1 MMKFRLSPAF
11 LMAVLSIAALIPLT
25 FGATP
30 EAVMGSLLLVGIST
44 ALVKRGTSQYRG
56 WNAQMG
62 KIGEDDIET
71 QYKQTQANLKDIGD
85 QLKAHAEQAQK
96 NVDRHEG
103 LSKETSAKVDE
114 LLMKQ
119 GELQARVLEAEQKL
133 VNANRDTQR
142 NETPKSAG
150 ELVVTS
156 EHMEGVNSSFR
167 GSRRV
172 SVPRAAITTT
182 SAGGLAATERLDT
195 VALPGMRR
203 ATIRDLVAPGQTE
216 AGSLEYVRE
225 TGFTN
230 NAAIVAEGS
239 AKPYSEITTA
249 LVTASVR
256 TIAHLFKASR
266 QILDDAKALQSYI
279 DARARYGL
287 LLTEESQLLY
297 GSGAGANL
305 QGLVPVANQYTSP
318 AGWTVT
324 GEQRIDRLRLALLQ
338 AELAEFPS
346 DGIVLNPTDW
356 ALIELIK
363 DSQGRYLIGQP
374 QEGTAAR
381 LWNRPVVSTQA
392 MKQND
397 FLVGAFKL
405 GAQIFDRM
413 EVEVLISTENDKDFE
428 NNMVTLRA
436 EERLAFAIYRTEAFV
451 TGKLTAAAAAA

>member
-1 MMKFRLSPAF
+1 MSDFDKQYNELNA
-11 LMAVLSIAALIPLT
+11 
-25 FGATP
+25 
-30 EAVMGSLLLVGIST
+30 SLKS
-44 ALVKRGTSQYRG
+44 
-56 WNAQMG
+56 
-62 KIGEDDIET
+62 
-71 QYKQTQANLKDIGD
+71 IGD
-85 QLKAHAEQAQK
+85 QIKSQAETANK
-96 NVDRHEG
+96 EIARHGEMNA
-103 LSKETSAKVDE
+103 ETRGKVDE

-133 VNANRDTQR
+133 VSANSATQR
-142 NETPKSAG
+142 HEAPKSAG
-150 ELVVTS
+150 ELFVAS
-156 EHMEGVNSSFR
+156 EQMEGVNSSFR

-172 SVPRAAITTT
+172 SVPRAAITTA
-182 SAGGLAATERLDT
+182 SAGGMAQPERSDI

-203 ATIRDLVAPGQTE
+203 ATIRDLVAPGETE
-216 AGSLEYVRE
+216 SGSYEYVRE

-230 NAAIVAEGS
+230 NAATVAEGG
-239 AKPYSEITTA
+239 AKPYSDITTQ
-249 LVTASVR
+249 LITAPVR

-287 LLTEESQLLY
+287 LLAEEGQLLY

-305 QGLVPVANQYTSP
+305 QGLVPVASQYAAP
-318 AGWTVT
+318 GGVTVT

-346 DGIVLNPTDW
+346 DGIVLNPIDW

-363 DSQGRYLIGQP
+363 DDVGRYIIGQP

-381 LWNRPVVSTQA
+381 LWNRPVVGTQA

-405 GAQIFDRM
+405 GAQILDRM

-451 TGKLTAAAAAA
+451 TGKLAAAAA

>member
-11 LMAVLSIAALIPLT
+11 LMAVLSIAAMIPLT
-25 FGATP
+25 FGASL
-30 EAVMGSLLLVGIST
+30 EAFLGSVLLVGLST
-44 ALVKRGTSQYRG
+44 ALVKRGTSHYRG

-103 LSKETSAKVDE
+103 LSRETSAKVDE

-133 VNANRDTQR
+133 VNASRDTQH
-142 NETPKSAG
+142 NEAPKSAG
-150 ELVVTS
+150 ELFVAS
-156 EHMEGVNSSFR
+156 EQMEGVNSSFR

-182 SAGGLAATERLDT
+182 SAGGLAPSERSDV
-195 VALPGMRR
+195 VALPGLRR

-216 AGSLEYVRE
+216 AGSYEYVRE

-230 NAAIVAEGS
+230 NAAIVAEGG
-239 AKPYSEITTA
+239 AKPYSDITTA
-249 LVTASVR
+249 LITAPVR

-287 LLTEESQLLY
+287 LLAEEAQLLY
-297 GSGAGANL
+297 GSGAGSSL
-305 QGLVPVANQYTSP
+305 QGLVPVASQYAAP
-318 AGWTVT
+318 GGVAVT

-346 DGIVLNPTDW
+346 DGIVLNPIDW

-363 DSQGRYLIGQP
+363 DNTGRYIIGQP

-381 LWNRPVVSTQA
+381 LWNRPVVGTQA

-405 GAQIFDRM
+405 GAQILDRM
-413 EVEVLISTENDKDFE
+413 EIEVLISTENDKDFE

-451 TGKLTAAAAAA
+451 TGKLAAAA

>member
-1 MMKFRLSPAF
+1 MSDFEKQYNELNA
-11 LMAVLSIAALIPLT
+11 
-25 FGATP
+25 
-30 EAVMGSLLLVGIST
+30 SLKG
-44 ALVKRGTSQYRG
+44 
-56 WNAQMG
+56 
-62 KIGEDDIET
+62 
-71 QYKQTQANLKDIGD
+71 IGD
-85 QLKAHAEQAQK
+85 QIKSQA
-96 NVDRHEG
+96 
-103 LSKETSAKVDE
+103 ETSNKEIARHGEMNAETRAKVDE

-119 GELQARVLEAEQKL
+119 GELQSRVLEAEQKL

-142 NETPKSAG
+142 HEAPKSAG
-150 ELVVTS
+150 ELFVAS
-156 EHMEGVNSSFR
+156 EQMEGVNSSFR
-167 GSRRV
+167 GSRRI

-182 SAGGLAATERLDT
+182 SGGGLSAPERLDT
-195 VALPGMRR
+195 VALPGLRR

-230 NAAIVAEGS
+230 NAAAVAEGG
-239 AKPYSEITTA
+239 AKPYSDITTA
-249 LVTASVR
+249 LITAPVR

-305 QGLVPVANQYTSP
+305 QGLVPVASAYSAP
-318 AGWTVT
+318 AGVSIT

-381 LWNRPVVSTQA
+381 LWNRPVVATQA
-392 MKQND
+392 MVQND

-451 TGKLTAAAAAA
+451 TGKLAATAP